1 MRREDVQPLLYRAAD
16 GLPEPDL
23 ADAAWTGGLE
33 ARRRQR
39 RTIVIALL
47 AVLVIAAV
55 LAIGAGV
62 SGSRN
67 AELVPPPTTPSLPP
81 GYVPP
86 EGQIAGIDYWI
97 APPAGSERFLDRV
110 YTPLGDRLE
119 KPDDPEPLTEHPIE
133 NLAALVLEERNGR
146 YDALLLGS
154 DSTWARADLQLA
166 PIDGGSPLS
175 SGAVSPDGRTAAFPQ
190 PGELVTLDVVTA
202 EVSRYPLPTRDLR
215 SVAWTPDAQRV
226 LVSGPGKAYRVQ
238 AREGDSGQ
246 QPVVAI
252 PPSMN
257 PASITAPFRI
267 ESNAVLRYQARG
279 QWVVDSELRLPVR
292 TWVGQTFSTYTMTA
306 RLFVADDL
314 QQVPTKASQ
323 PQVVAAISTLRALPS
338 SLLVLGETDRTSP
351 AMDPQDL
358 RQPGCCAVLG
368 WYDDYQPVIQVRG
381 WLLAWDVR
389 SGKVQRITEL
399 AVDGV
404 ALGPGIR
411 P

>member
-1 MRREDVQPLLYRAAD
+1 MRREDIRPLLYQAAD
-16 GLPEPDL
+16 RLPEPDL
-23 ADAAWTGGLE
+23 ADTAWAGGLE
-33 ARRRQR
+33 TRRRQR
-39 RTIVIALL
+39 RNVVIGLL
-47 AVLVIAAV
+47 AALALAVV

-81 GYVPP
+81 GHVPP
-86 EGQIAGIDYWI
+86 EGQIAGIDYWL

-110 YTPLGDRLE
+110 YTPLGDRLGA
-119 KPDDPEPLTEHPIE
+119 PDDVDSLTEHPIE
-133 NLAALVLEERNGR
+133 NPAALMLEERNGR
-146 YDALLLGS
+146 YDALLLGG

-166 PIDGGSPLS
+166 PISSGSPLS

-215 SVAWTPDAQRV
+215 SVAWTPDAQQV
-226 LVSGPGKAYRVQ
+226 LVSGPGKAYRVHV
-238 AREGDSGQ
+238 RGGDGEQS
-246 QPVVAI
+246 VVAI
-252 PPSMN
+252 PPSAN

-267 ESNAVLRYQARG
+267 ERDAVLRYRG
-279 QWVVDSELRLPVR
+279 NGEWAVDSELDLPVR

-306 RLFVADDL
+306 RLFVSDDL

-338 SLLVLGETDRTSP
+338 SLLVLGEADRSTP
-351 AMDPQDL
+351 AMDPQDV

-368 WYDDYQPVIQVRG
+368 WYDDYKPVIQVRG

-389 SGKVQRITEL
+389 SGRVQRVTEL